1 MPRSVPETFVDSAK
15 GNFFVI
21 ENSLIDRFGSKL
33 KAPGLAVYAA
43 LKRHANSKSGEA
55 YVGVEKIGA
64 KLSLSKRSTYRYL
77 QLLEELKLIRIVRM
91 SERTIYYVLPVPRT
105 ASQTPQSDLGP
116 LFEAVPL
123 ETLSATTDTQCHQR
137 HDVLPPAAQGCAT
150 GGNRYKEEQDLF
162 NKTSLNKT
170 DLNKTGKKEPPP
182 EPTPDSVAEIK
193 RLRTVVIPRFQKEI
207 IELEEDRRAEI
218 ARGGDGSKTDRLLEE
233 ARTVIQNSKAEAEA
247 LESATPDLPAGALAR
262 GLLERIHLPITP
274 TNITAA
280 SAAITAVQLQRGN
293 ATAQDSCDWL
303 EWKAVAAQEAGA
315 KVNKFWFEDGS
326 YNANGGRNGNANDRL
341 KNRIDRE
348 LEINDAR

>member
-1 MPRSVPETFVDSAK
+1 VPRSVPETFVDSAK

-150 GGNRYKEEQDLF
+150 GGNRNKEEQDLF

-182 EPTPDSVAEIK
+182 EPTPDS
-193 RLRTVVIPRFQKEI
+193 
-207 IELEEDRRAEI
+207 
-218 ARGGDGSKTDRLLEE
+218 
-233 ARTVIQNSKAEAEA
+233 EAEA

>member
-1 MPRSVPETFVDSAK
+1 M
-15 GNFFVI
+15 
-21 ENSLIDRFGSKL
+21 
-33 KAPGLAVYAA
+33 
-43 LKRHANSKSGEA
+43 
-55 YVGVEKIGA
+55 
-64 KLSLSKRSTYRYL
+64 
-77 QLLEELKLIRIVRM
+77 
-91 SERTIYYVLPVPRT
+91 
-105 ASQTPQSDLGP
+105 
-116 LFEAVPL
+116 
-123 ETLSATTDTQCHQR
+123 
-137 HDVLPPAAQGCAT
+137 
-150 GGNRYKEEQDLF
+150 
-162 NKTSLNKT
+162 
-170 DLNKTGKKEPPP
+170 
-182 EPTPDSVAEIK
+182 
-193 RLRTVVIPRFQKEI
+193 
-207 IELEEDRRAEI
+207 
-218 ARGGDGSKTDRLLEE
+218 
-233 ARTVIQNSKAEAEA
+233 IQNSKAEAEA